1 MDFKDAILGL
11 ADRIKKQKDAIQTEE
26 GTKNAFIMP
35 MIAALEY
42 DIFNPFEVVPE
53 MDCDL
58 TKKGDKLD
66 YAIMKD
72 ERAILLIECKHCKQ
86 NLNLHS
92 TQLSKYYAASNAR
105 FGVLTNGVEYRFYTD
120 LDKMN
125 IMDEKP
131 FLVINLLD
139 LSDTDIEQLRKFSKS
154 SYNESEILCTA
165 KELQIAI
172 QIKDILSRNFQ
183 YPGDEFTRYFVKCI
197 NEGKSSQKLIEQYK
211 PIVKRIIESIIN
223 DSISSRT
230 KITVQQVDNEDVV
243 DDITDNENAILT
255 QERLDA
261 YNIIKD
267 ILKDKYDV
275 NEISYTSFKS
285 YLLLWIGHEYWW
297 ICRISLKS
305 YSKRICF
312 ITEDRTEYKWI
323 QLQSINDLKLYAE
336 SIRKAFD
343 IAFRNREQYNKEK
356 HHK

>member
-1 MDFKDAILGL
+1 MDFKDAILRL

-35 MIAALEY
+35 MIAALGY

-66 YAIMKD
+66 YAIIKD

-120 LDKMN
+120 LHKMN

-139 LSDTDIEQLRKFSKS
+139 LSDTDIEQLRKFSKP

-172 QIKDILSRNFQ
+172 QIKDILNRNFQ
-183 YPGDEFTRYFVKCI
+183 SPGDEFTRYFVKCI

-211 PIVKRIIESIIN
+211 PIVKRTIESIIN
-223 DSISSRT
+223 DTISSRT
-230 KITVQQVDNEDVV
+230 KIAVQQVDNEDAG
-243 DDITDNENAILT
+243 DDITDNENTTIT

-323 QLQSINDLKLYAE
+323 QLQSINDLKLYTE

-343 IAFRNREQYNKEK
+343 IAIRNREQYNKEK